1 MGNNLQPGQFQQLP
15 MFMTVGELKQVRPND
30 FVSGAVVNSVG
41 MPRQSYLDRRWGE
54 KLETTKNRA
63 GRPESLYDKVNR
75 EGVRDPI
82 DIAHGEMVGG
92 GSAIW
97 DGHHRLAVV
106 MDTKPDDHLVPVVHQ
121 DRGNYHDINPHESL
135 RSNPPNDQ

>member
-1 MGNNLQPGQFQQLP
+1 MTIKGKGGEQLK
-15 MFMTVGELKQVRPND
+15 MFMSVGELKQTRPND
-30 FVSGAVVNSVG
+30 FVSGAVASSVG

-54 KLETTKNRA
+54 KLEITKSRA
-63 GRPESLYDKVNR
+63 GRPESLYDKVKR

-97 DGHHRLAVV
+97 DGHHRMAVV
-106 MDTKPDDHLVPVVHQ
+106 MDTRPDDYLVPVVHQ
-121 DRGNYHDINPHESL
+121 DKKNYNDINPHESN
-135 RSNPPNDQ
+135 R